1 MTSSPAADQR
11 DVFGLLPAAV
21 AGLAQLEH
29 GPLWGDRLEWTELV
43 AALRA
48 FEERWGDLA
57 RSAGWSL
64 VQLYGLDP
72 DAPRARL
79 SRMGGAFLAS
89 LRAHQVIDVDSERIR
104 VVTRTS
110 ARLSVYRPEDGAVLA
125 WELCKNAG

>member
-1 MTSSPAADQR
+1 MTALRATDER
-11 DVFGLLPAAV
+11 DTFGLLPAAV

-29 GPLWGDRLEWTELV
+29 GPSLWGDHLEWVELV

-64 VQLYGLDP
+64 VQIYGLDP

-89 LRAHQVIDVDSERIR
+89 LRAHHVIEIDAERIR
-104 VVTRTS
+104 VVTRTA
-110 ARLSVYRPEDGAVLA
+110 ARLSIYRPEPGAVLA
-125 WELCKNAG
+125 WELCQS